1 MATPAGVNA
10 LAREFAATASGAD
23 PDLGRATLLV
33 ARLEYPHL
41 DPAPYLKRLDRMG
54 HEVRRRLAE
63 RPGTLSDQFA
73 TLSTYLYED
82 QGFRGTRV
90 HYEDPRNSCLNQVL
104 DRRCGIP
111 VTLAIVFLEVAKRA
125 GVPAAGVGFPGHF
138 LVRGRPEPTAPARLP
153 LVIDPFDRGRPLSES
168 DCRELLRRSSTD
180 EAEFDLGLLA
190 PSNPRQIL
198 LRVLGNLKRMY
209 VQLRSFPQARNVTEL
224 LLALNPSGV
233 SDLRDRGL
241 LAYHMQD
248 FSGALRDLEAYL
260 RATART
266 GTEAARTTQEA
277 GHEQIWEHIKTLR
290 RRVASL
296 N

>member
-1 MATPAGVNA
+1 MMADVDA
-10 LAREFAATASGAD
+10 LAREFAHAAGGAD
-23 PDLGRATLLV
+23 PDLARAALLI
-33 ARLEYPHL
+33 ARLEYPRL
-41 DPAPYLKRLDRMG
+41 DPAPYLARLDQMG
-54 HEVRRRLAE
+54 HDVRRRLAE
-63 RPGTLSDQFA
+63 RPGALPDQFDTLSR
-73 TLSTYLYED
+73 YLYED
-82 QGFRGTRV
+82 QGFHGNRE

-111 VTLAIVFLEVAKRA
+111 VTLAIVFLEIAKRA
-125 GVPAAGVGFPGHF
+125 GVPAVGVGFPGHF
-138 LVRGRPEPTAPARLP
+138 LIRERSEPAASARLP
-153 LVIDPFDRGRPLSES
+153 LVIDPFDRGRALSER
-168 DCRELLRRSSTD
+168 DCRALLRQSLGD
-180 EAEFDLGLLA
+180 AAEFDLKLLA
-190 PSNPRQIL
+190 PITPRQIL

-209 VQLRSFPQARNVTEL
+209 VQLRSFPQARDVTEL

-260 RATART
+260 RVTSRT
-266 GTEAARTTQEA
+266 GSEA
-277 GHEQIWEHIKTLR
+277 GRAERQAEHEQIWEHIKTLR

>member
-1 MATPAGVNA
+1 MMADVDA
-10 LAREFAATASGAD
+10 LAREFAQVAGGAD
-23 PDLGRATLLV
+23 PDLARAALLI
-33 ARLEYPHL
+33 ARLEYPRL
-41 DPAPYLKRLDRMG
+41 DPAPYLERLDRMG
-54 HEVRRRLAE
+54 HDVRRRLVE
-63 RPGTLSDQFA
+63 RSGALPDQFDTLSR
-73 TLSTYLYED
+73 YLYED
-82 QGFRGTRV
+82 QGFRGNRE

-104 DRRCGIP
+104 DRRWGIP

-138 LVRGRPEPTAPARLP
+138 LIRERPEPAASARLP
-153 LVIDPFDRGRPLSES
+153 LVIDPFDRGRALSER
-168 DCRELLRRSSTD
+168 DCRALLRQSLGD
-180 EAEFDLGLLA
+180 AAEFDLKLLA
-190 PSNPRQIL
+190 PIAPRQIL
-198 LRVLGNLKRMY
+198 LRVLGNLKRLY
-209 VQLRSFPQARNVTEL
+209 VQLRSFPQARDVTEL

-260 RATART
+260 RVTSRT
-266 GTEAARTTQEA
+266 GSEA
-277 GHEQIWEHIKTLR
+277 GRSERQAEHEQIWEHIKTLR